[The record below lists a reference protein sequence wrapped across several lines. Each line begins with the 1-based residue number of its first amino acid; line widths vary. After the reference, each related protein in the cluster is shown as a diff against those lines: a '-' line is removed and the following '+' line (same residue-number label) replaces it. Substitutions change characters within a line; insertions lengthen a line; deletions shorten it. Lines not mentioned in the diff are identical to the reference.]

1 MLGVDSR
8 PAHKSTETSRASHF
22 QFFQYEPEKP
32 LVGSDVLDYAAR
44 MYMKDDVN
52 YFIDVAGTIE
62 GGTADLRTEVLQ
74 VFKQRGDGLVLTISS
89 VKDTGSEA
97 NMELVS
103 ARSQVSYVGFLIFR
117 IG

>member
-1 MLGVDSR
+1 
-8 PAHKSTETSRASHF
+8 
-22 QFFQYEPEKP
+22 
-32 LVGSDVLDYAAR
+32 
-44 MYMKDDVN
+44 MKDDVN